1 MQFRRDGTIVSEE
14 ELGGTPGYPEASHY
28 APEVVFESDSPLR
41 MRSRLRSLGEVFL
54 VASPP
59 PPPLVAPFRFPS
71 QAFLLGHPF
80 PPLHYRRVWLRFTG
94 SLSFRRRK
102 EETLDFCSSTY
113 VAQEHSSAASIVVL
127 RSFSPRL
134 CTGFFLRRSPSK
146 GGMFSPRSV
155 SASLAVT
162 R

>member
-1 MQFRRDGTIVSEE
+1 MHGSSRKDETAAGCRGTPDAADDIAFRGMQFRRDGTIVSEE
-14 ELGGTPGYPEASHY
+14 ELGGTPGNPEASHY

-80 PPLHYRRVWLRFTG
+80 PSIIAASWLRFTG
-94 SLSFRRRK
+94 GLSFRLVAFSFTR
-102 EETLDFCSSTY
+102 SS
-113 VAQEHSSAASIVVL
+113 
-127 RSFSPRL
+127 
-134 CTGFFLRRSPSK
+134 
-146 GGMFSPRSV
+146 
-155 SASLAVT
+155 
-162 R
+162 